1 MATVLIIL
9 TTVTSYF
16 TAGYL
21 YLSIATNYQI
31 YSEITAELLN
41 HAAFSFKHCKL
52 PEIKSFQHSIICSGI
67 SSWLFFWEQEQ
78 KSHFWRSVEPGCI
91 FCGVDSSKGN

>member
-21 YLSIATNYQI
+21 YLNIATNYQI
-31 YSEITAELLN
+31 CNEITAKLLN
-41 HAAFSFKHCKL
+41 HAAFPSSIANYQKL
-52 PEIKSFQHSIICSGI
+52 NHFSVVVSMPVSA
-67 SSWLFFWEQEQ
+67 LAFFWEQAEIPPLQ
-78 KSHFWRSVEPGCI
+78 IRMYFLWL
-91 FCGVDSSKGN
+91 DSFRGN

>member
-21 YLSIATNYQI
+21 YLSIDANYQI
-31 YSEITAELLN
+31 CNEITAMLLN
-41 HAAFSFKHCKL
+41 HVAFPS
-52 PEIKSFQHSIICSGI
+52 SIA
-67 SSWLFFWEQEQ
+67 
-78 KSHFWRSVEPGCI
+78 
-91 FCGVDSSKGN
+91 N

>member
-31 YSEITAELLN
+31 CNEITAELLN
-41 HAAFSFKHCKL
+41 HAAFPSSIANYQKL
-52 PEIKSFQHSIICSGI
+52 NHFSIVLSVQVSALG
-67 SSWLFFWEQEQ
+67 FFSWEQEQ

>member
-21 YLSIATNYQI
+21 YLNIDAKYQVCT
-31 YSEITAELLN
+31 EITAKLLN
-41 HAAFSFKHCKL
+41 HAAFPSSITNYQKLNHFSVVLSVQVSALGFFLEAGTKIPPLEISGSRMYFLWLDSFK
-52 PEIKSFQHSIICSGI
+52 
-67 SSWLFFWEQEQ
+67 
-78 KSHFWRSVEPGCI
+78 
-91 FCGVDSSKGN
+91 GN

>member
-21 YLSIATNYQI
+21 YLSIDANYQI
-31 YSEITAELLN
+31 CNEITAMLLN
-41 HAAFSFKHCKL
+41 HAAFPS
-52 PEIKSFQHSIICSGI
+52 SIA
-67 SSWLFFWEQEQ
+67 
-78 KSHFWRSVEPGCI
+78 
-91 FCGVDSSKGN
+91 N

>member
-31 YSEITAELLN
+31 CNEITAELLN
-41 HAAFSFKHCKL
+41 HAAFPSSIANYQKL
-52 PEIKSFQHSIICSGI
+52 NHFSIVLSVQVSALGFFFLGAGTKISLLEISGTRMYF
-67 SSWLFFWEQEQ
+67 L
-78 KSHFWRSVEPGCI
+78 WRGQ
-91 FCGVDSSKGN
+91 F